1 MPRLTV
7 FAGINGAGKTTLY
20 NYLAEGKF
28 MEEMGKRVCPDEILQ
43 DFKGDWRDDA
53 DLYKS
58 SRIALRKI
66 KENIEKK
73 SSFNWETTLISVTIL
88 KYIKKAKEQGFQ
100 ITVNFIGVGA
110 LQQSLER
117 IKMRMKKG
125 GHGVD
130 KRLVEMR
137 FQRQFDNFRQVF
149 DVADGILF
157 YDNADTMRVV
167 GTFLKDKLYFA
178 EHPPKWTESIMM
190 EFLKRTKIEPIV
202 KNQEE
207 IKVKKPKLVFDKVVG
222 ENPPPSVK
230 YEINEKDREIIR
242 K

>member
-1 MPRLTV
+1 MPRLTI

-20 NYLAEGKF
+20 NFLADGKL
-28 MEEMGKRVCPDEILQ
+28 MDEMGKRVCPDEILQ

-58 SRIALRKI
+58 SRIALKNI

-73 SSFNWETTLISVTIL
+73 SSFNWETTLISATIL
-88 KYIKKAKEQGFQ
+88 RYIKQAKEQGFL

-117 IKMRMKKG
+117 IKMRIKKG

-130 KRLVEMR
+130 KHLVEKR

-149 DVADGILF
+149 DVADGIVF
-157 YDNADTMRVV
+157 YDNEETMRVV
-167 GTFLKDKLYFA
+167 GTFLKDKLYIA

-190 EFLKRTKIEPIV
+190 EFLKRTKIEPIT

-207 IKVKKPKLVFDKVVG
+207 IRVKKPRLVFDKVVG
-222 ENPPPSVK
+222 ENPSPVIN
-230 YEINEKDREIIR
+230 YEINEKDREIVR